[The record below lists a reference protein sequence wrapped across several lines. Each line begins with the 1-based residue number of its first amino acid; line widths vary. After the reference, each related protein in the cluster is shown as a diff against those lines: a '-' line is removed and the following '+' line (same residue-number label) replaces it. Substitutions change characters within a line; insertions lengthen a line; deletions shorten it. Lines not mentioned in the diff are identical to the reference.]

1 MAHEQL
7 GGNEARREELTFAGE
22 YDGFDP
28 ELRAHLLGKIA
39 GHAVQLWA
47 EDGTAAFDARLVA
60 AELLANTHRHG
71 LGPSALTIANVHEGG
86 SGYFEVSVANAVGGA
101 PEEEATGAHIREI
114 DDDSSE
120 SGRGIRIINE
130 LSHGNWEQVVDRL
143 PDGRQ
148 VVRITARLPTRSSN
162 EDPNGNGHGPDT
174 PMDEAA

>member
-7 GGNEARREELTFAGE
+7 GGDEVRREELTFAGE

-71 LGPSALTIANVHEGG
+71 LGPSALTIANIREGG
-86 SGYFEVSVANAVGGA
+86 SGYFEVSVANAVSDA
-101 PEEEATGAHIREI
+101 PEEPAGAHIREI
-114 DDDSSE
+114 EDDSSE

-130 LSHGNWEQVVDRL
+130 LSRGNWEQVVEQL
-143 PDGRQ
+143 PDGRH
-148 VVRITARLPTRSSN
+148 VVRITARLPVVSSN
-162 EDPNGNGHGPDT
+162 EDPNGSGHEPDA
-174 PMDEAA
+174 PMNEAA